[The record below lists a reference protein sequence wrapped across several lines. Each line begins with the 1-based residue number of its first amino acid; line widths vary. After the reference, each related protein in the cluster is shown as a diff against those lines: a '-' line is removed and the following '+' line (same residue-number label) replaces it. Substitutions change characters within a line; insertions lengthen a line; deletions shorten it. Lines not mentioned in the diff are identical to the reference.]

1 MNEFERELENHLFKM
16 LKGSVRGWI
25 DVDIINDTLNVSIK
39 NRDFKFDMKF
49 DNVTSDIVHGVESS
63 HSYYNK
69 IVRRYTDFIISVNK
83 SKYFY

>member
-1 MNEFERELENHLFKM
+1 MNEFERELKNHLFKM

-39 NRDFKFDMKF
+39 NEDVKFRIKF
-49 DNVTSDIVHGVESS
+49 DNVTYEIVHGVESS

-69 IVRRYTDFIISVNK
+69 VIRRYQDFLISVNRC
-83 SKYFY
+83 KYFY

>member
-1 MNEFERELENHLFKM
+1 MNEFEKELKNHLFKM
-16 LKGSVRGWI
+16 LKGTVRGWI

-39 NRDFKFDMKF
+39 NGNIKFNIKF
-49 DNVTSDIVHGVESS
+49 DNVAYDIVHGVESS

-69 IVRRYTDFIISVNK
+69 VIRRYQTFVISTTE